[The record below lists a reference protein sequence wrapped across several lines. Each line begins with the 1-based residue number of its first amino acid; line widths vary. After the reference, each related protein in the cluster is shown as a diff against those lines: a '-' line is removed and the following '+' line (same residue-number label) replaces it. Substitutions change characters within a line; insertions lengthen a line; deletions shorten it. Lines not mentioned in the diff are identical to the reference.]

1 MIFSFS
7 LMIVITTKMLGNLIQ
22 RLQLSLPTLNTS
34 SVLPLLDHH
43 NYLIMEVTAI
53 WHIDRREN

>member
-1 MIFSFS
+1 
-7 LMIVITTKMLGNLIQ
+7 MLGNLIQ

-43 NYLIMEVTAI
+43 NYLIIEVTAI
-53 WHIDRREN
+53 SHIDR